1 MRQLKCYSV
10 LLLFLALTACDQ
22 SDIVTD
28 PKYPERISPLAE
40 NQLDAILNE
49 LGQTSFAMCVAI
61 DTFGYPII
69 DSELDFCLMNDSV
82 AYTDDLIQIKE
93 AASAAFNEYAFFLNS
108 NNIEVDEIE
117 LLSTIDGTSYNDFM
131 ELYPDS
137 VPAIWVAKT
146 GLQYHEGLPVRGTSL
161 TVWLSS
167 SGVEGL
173 SGQRYSRF
181 FVPANDNFD
190 EAAAKE
196 MLLNKSFS
204 HGKADIV
211 INTQTLWHDSKKLI
225 VPIRKSEYIELRVCL
240 ALYPKGWEILVDCH
254 TGEIIS
260 SISI

>member
-1 MRQLKCYSV
+1 MRYLNYFLV
-10 LLLFLALTACDQ
+10 LFACFFMAACDQ

-28 PKYPERISPLAE
+28 PKYPERINPLTA

-69 DSELDFCLMNDSV
+69 DSELDFCLMNDSM
-82 AYTDDLIQIKE
+82 AYTTDLIQIE
-93 AASAAFNEYAFFLNS
+93 QTATTAFNEYAFFLNS

-117 LLSTIDGTSYNDFM
+117 LASTIDGTSYNDFM
-131 ELYPDS
+131 EVYPDS
-137 VPAIWVAKT
+137 VPAIWVVKT
-146 GLQYHEGLPVRGTSL
+146 QLQYFEGLPVRGTSL

-173 SGQRYSRF
+173 SGKRYSWF

-190 EAAAKE
+190 ETAAKE

-204 HGKADIV
+204 HGNFDII
-211 INTQTLWHDSKKLI
+211 INSQTFWHDSKKII

-240 ALYPKGWEILVDCH
+240 AMYPQGWEILVDSH
-254 TGEIIS
+254 TGEVIS
-260 SISI
+260 SIKI